1 MNESIEIGYLMNHGI
16 DKYAFINLKLKNMKK
31 IFALVVMTSC
41 LFASCT
47 KDSQGSN
54 DLITSQQRAENNPN
68 GGGGNNIATAPD
80 AVLSAFNA
88 RYPDATRIEWKQ
100 LPDGNIKAEFFRGA
114 VKWQAIFTASGTL
127 VKEEHK

>member
-1 MNESIEIGYLMNHGI
+1 
-16 DKYAFINLKLKNMKK
+16 MKK
-31 IFALVVMTSC
+31 ILALILVGSSLLV
-41 LFASCT
+41 SCT

-54 DLITSQQRAENNPN
+54 DLITSQQRAEDNAN
-68 GGGGNNIATAPD
+68 GGGGINIATAPD

-100 LPDGNIKAEFFRGA
+100 LPNGNIKAEFFRGA
-114 VKWQAIFTASGTL
+114 VKWQAIFTTNGTL